1 MTDHGPEC
9 PCESCVELSSCYT
22 VGPDGKIDR
31 VFVHGPYGPPYETVT
46 FEEAMKGLPSPFV
59 PPLEP
64 TPAREFL
71 RELDALT
78 GFEGAESPLPEGA
91 LERALQ
97 KLGITNPTGH
107 ALGCRCGRCAKTRAE
122 SLEKMKAR
130 VRAGEKPET
139 LGELLAFELRK
150 RKEQ

>member
-107 ALGCRCGRCAKTRAE
+107 ALGCRCGRCAKTRAVP
-122 SLEKMKAR
+122 SSRPAVTTTAAALSAR
-130 VRAGEKPET
+130 FFSSAEA
-139 LGELLAFELRK
+139 AFTVSF
-150 RKEQ
+150 